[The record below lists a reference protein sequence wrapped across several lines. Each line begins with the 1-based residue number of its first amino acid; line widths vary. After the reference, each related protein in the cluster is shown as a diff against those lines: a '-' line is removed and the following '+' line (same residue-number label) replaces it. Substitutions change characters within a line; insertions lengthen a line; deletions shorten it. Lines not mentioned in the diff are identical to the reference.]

1 VNNLLPCPFCG
12 GTELSLHRASFYAC
26 LKCGAFGP
34 DRGKGAWNRRYT
46 PSPSNTQ
53 QAAAAVLAA
62 QEAKGLA
69 KYGTT
74 LDTAGLSLL
83 EIATHYQQEAA
94 DALMYATAM
103 VELMKKEAKP

>member
-1 VNNLLPCPFCG
+1 MCASCGTTGPGDSLTGG
-12 GTELSLHRASFYAC
+12 GTTHDTQEEAIA
-26 LKCGAFGP
+26 
-34 DRGKGAWNRRYT
+34 AWNKRHT
-46 PSPSNTQ
+46 PAPSNTQ

-62 QEAKGLA
+62 QEAKGLS

-83 EIATHYQQEAA
+83 EIAEHYQQEAA

-103 VELMKKEAKP
+103 VELMKKEAAS